1 MTELHTFNDPRVLRA
16 IALVWKEAELLDAKD
31 YPAWEALY
39 TDDAHYVIPIDPDTD
54 DFDSSLNMVYDD
66 KRMRR
71 LRVERMMQGYAPSA
85 VAAARTVRVISRF
98 TVSDVNDDT
107 VILRSAQIL
116 NAFKRDTF
124 STIGAITRATWSVDP
139 PAPQGTMMLIGF
151 VGCHC
156 AKAGATARATP
167 IATHAAKPVPAILIS
182 SSLDVIASGLPGPFL
197 VGKADAS
204 TETLS
209 SDK

>member
-124 STIGAITRATWSVDP
+124 STIGAELTHTIELGPD
-139 PAPQGTMMLIGF
+139 GTDRISLKVARLIDSEDA
-151 VGCHC
+151 V
-156 AKAGATARATP
+156 
-167 IATHAAKPVPAILIS
+167 S
-182 SSLDVIASGLPGPFL
+182 ASGYL
-197 VGKADAS
+197 V
-204 TETLS
+204 
-209 SDK
+209 